1 VPRFSRAI
9 WALLAVQL
17 LFASNAVVGR
27 LNVLYLGPQFLV
39 LVRILG
45 ATAVFAALG
54 RRFGAMVPRS
64 RRDLA
69 LFALCGLLGVSLNQ
83 GLYLS
88 GLWFSS
94 ATDASI
100 VGTIIPVFT
109 AGLAIAFGLE
119 RLRWAKVAGIV
130 LALAGALYLAR
141 ADTFALDRAS
151 VGDLLFVANC
161 LSYSGYLVLSRQLV
175 RRYNAA
181 TQIVWS
187 FLFGAITI
195 LPFGLPGL
203 RVLTSGPHL
212 PGWLFFTVAYTIL
225 FPTVLAYYFSA
236 FALQEIESST
246 AATYV
251 YLQPLIAMAMAFPIL
266 GERPS
271 ARTGVAAIL
280 IFVGVLLSTRGAAQP
295 VANSTADAAGAS

>member
-1 VPRFSRAI
+1 
-9 WALLAVQL
+9 VQL

-27 LNVLYLGPQFLV
+27 LNVQYLGPQLLV

-45 ATAVFAALG
+45 ATAIFVAFG
-54 RRFGAMVPRS
+54 RRFGVVVPRS

-69 LFALCGLLGVSLNQ
+69 LLAVCGVLGVSLNQ

-88 GLWFSS
+88 GLWYAS

-100 VGTIIPVFT
+100 VGTTIPVFT

-119 RLRWAKVAGIV
+119 RLRWAKIGGIV

-141 ADTFALDRAS
+141 IESFTLGRAAI
-151 VGDLLFVANC
+151 GDLLFVANC
-161 LSYSGYLVLSRQLV
+161 LSYSGYLILSRQLI
-175 RRYNAA
+175 RRYNAP

-187 FLFGAITI
+187 FLFGALTI

-203 RVLTSGPHL
+203 AVFGSGAHL
-212 PGWLFFTVAYTIL
+212 PAWLFLTVAYTIL
-225 FPTVLAYYFSA
+225 FPTVLAYYFNA
-236 FALQEIESST
+236 IALAEIDSST

-251 YLQPLIAMAMAFPIL
+251 YLQPLLAMALAYPVL
-266 GERPS
+266 GEIPS
-271 ARTGVAAIL
+271 PRTGAATIL
-280 IFVGVLLSTRGAAQP
+280 IFAGVLLSTRSGARAP
-295 VANSTADAAGAS
+295 TPASVTTDIA